1 MTLIPWDY
9 AVRNLGRSRVRL
21 ALSTIGSGLVV
32 LLVLTAG
39 AFVRGMDGSL
49 RKSGQ
54 AGNVIV
60 LSSGSEESLQRSEID
75 MRIAGEL
82 ESRFDGL
89 VRSAMGE
96 PYIAPETYI
105 QMVMKLAPDH
115 PEKLRAMVRGIT
127 PRSLLVHPDAR
138 LVEGRLPEMGRDE
151 IIVGDLLASALGVPD
166 ERLAVGRTLWLDE
179 RDWTI
184 VGRFEAPGTV
194 MESEVWAPLTDAQTA
209 ARRDGLSMVTLTLGR
224 GRFKDVDLFCKQRLD
239 LELAALRE
247 TDYFAKLSAFY
258 EPIRVMVWA
267 TALLIA
273 TGGLLGGLNTM
284 YAAFAS
290 RIREI
295 GTLQSLGFG
304 RPAIVVSLLEESLLA
319 ACAGA
324 LGATALAL
332 GVLDG
337 LVVSFSAGAFELVV
351 DEGVLAVGLVAA
363 LLLGV
368 VGAAVP
374 AWRCLRMEIPDA
386 LRAA

>member
-1 MTLIPWDY
+1 MNLIPWEY

-21 ALSTIGSGLVV
+21 ALSVIGSGLVV

-49 RKSGQ
+49 RKSGR
-54 AGNVIV
+54 AENVIV

-75 MRIAGEL
+75 MRVAGEL
-82 ESRFDGL
+82 ESRFDGR
-89 VRSAMGE
+89 VRSALGE
-96 PYIAPETYI
+96 PFIAPETYI
-105 QMVMKLAPDH
+105 QMVMKLQSDDSRD
-115 PEKLRAMVRGIT
+115 LRAMVRGVT
-127 PRSLLVHPDAR
+127 PRSLLVHGDVR
-138 LVEGRLPEMGRDE
+138 LVEGRLPEMGQDE
-151 IIVGDLLASALGVPD
+151 IIVGKLLASALGVP
-166 ERLAVGRTLWLDE
+166 ERRLAVGRTLWLDE
-179 RDWTI
+179 RNWTI

-209 ARRDGLSMVTLTLGR
+209 ARRDGLSMVTMTLGR

-239 LELAALRE
+239 LELVAMRE
-247 TDYFAKLSAFY
+247 TEYFAQLSAFY
-258 EPIRVMVWA
+258 APIRVMVWV

-290 RIREI
+290 RVREI

-304 RPAIVVSLLEESLLA
+304 RGAIAVSLLQESLLA

-332 GVLDG
+332 AVLDG
-337 LVVSFSAGAFELVV
+337 LAVSFSAGAFELLV
-351 DEGVLAVGLVAA
+351 DESVLAAGLLAA
-363 LLLGV
+363 VLLGA
-368 VGAAVP
+368 VGAFVP
-374 AWRCLRMEIPDA
+374 AWRCLRMDIPQA
-386 LRAA
+386 LRSA